1 MNSSF
6 KKNSYKT
13 AVARIGTVGF
23 KVLRSVLKRQGIVQN
38 RKESRKS
45 SKKRLKKA
53 NIRLEKVQ
61 KEAGKGTRKCI

>member
-13 AVARIGTVGF
+13 AVARIVTVGF